1 MAHYDD
7 IILPLGMS
15 LGSSIGPMTSTQQ
28 LITTSGKRKTNKRWT
43 EHLQKFDV
51 GFNVKSSSD
60 VFVIIDIFQA
70 VDGPFG
76 SFLARAWNDWNTTA
90 GLMEPGDETFITNV
104 DEPLINTVTGLNLG
118 DGSTTTFKM
127 VREYTGS
134 SATALHQ
141 RDITKKSSLTCSWQP
156 ACSAIFPYVNNQQG
170 LRSTQDNICDDN
182 SAATTA
188 ISRFLRRARP
198 SGAAQRA
205 TGAARRPHQLLY
217 QRRHAAVYGCVSWRR
232 RATSSPG
239 R

>member
-141 RDITKKSSLTCSWQP
+141 RDITKPQNGSVVIALD
-156 ACSAIFPYVNNQQG
+156 A
-170 LRSTQDNICDDN
+170 
-182 SAATTA
+182 
-188 ISRFLRRARP
+188 
-198 SGAAQRA
+198 GAKVEGVDYTINYA
-205 TGAARRPHQLLY
+205 TGVVTFIIAAPTGAEVPTYGASFYVPVGFVDDEILSSIDFNNN
-217 QRRHAAVYGCVSWRR
+217 AVSVILQMVRL
-232 RATSSPG
+232 
-239 R
+239 

>member
-51 GFNVKSSSD
+51 GFNVKSSPD
-60 VFVIIDIFQA
+60 IFVIIDIFQA

-141 RDITKKSSLTCSWQP
+141 RDITKPQNGSVVV
-156 ACSAIFPYVNNQQG
+156 AIDASAKTEGVDYTINY
-170 LRSTQDNICDDN
+170 
-182 SAATTA
+182 ATGIVTF
-188 ISRFLRRARP
+188 I
-198 SGAAQRA
+198 SGAPG
-205 TGAARRPHQLLY
+205 GAEVPTFGASFYVPVAFVDDEILSS
-217 QRRHAAVYGCVSWRR
+217 VDFNNNEVSVILQMVRL
-232 RATSSPG
+232 
-239 R
+239 